1 MGTDAASVAGVV
13 ATYRRPAQL
22 RNLLASLKDQQLLSK
37 VIVVDNGLDEQTRV
51 LCQSAPLPVQ
61 YHRPV
66 NNLGCGGGVG
76 RGLSLGLEDQKNTH
90 FCLFDDD
97 AEATPGAVAS
107 LLQGMTAAQA
117 GLAVPLIIN
126 SQGYIEWFPG
136 LTAALAWETVRRRK
150 NLTPE
155 EYRQTCGLEP
165 VPFTWAPWPALML
178 SATVVRE
185 HGYPRNDFWLCAEDL
200 EYTLRLTHFH
210 KGVMVPT
217 AVCRHLPPVSSRGD
231 EVGGAHYVRF
241 SLMLQNLAYISTRLP
256 HARRAFKHL
265 PGNYRRFLRT
275 FGWNRSTVRDVLCA
289 FWHGFVCGKPAGIP
303 GHDRLKQRFISR
315 R

>member
-1 MGTDAASVAGVV
+1 MGTDAVSVVGVV

-22 RNLLASLKDQQLLSK
+22 RDLLASLKGQELLSK
-37 VIVVDNGLDEQTRV
+37 VVAVDNGLEEQTETVCRE
-51 LCQSAPLPVQ
+51 APVPVE
-61 YHRPV
+61 YHRPER
-66 NNLGCGGGVG
+66 NLGCGGGVG
-76 RGLSLGLEDQKNTH
+76 RGLSVGLNDKSATH

-107 LLQGMTAAQA
+107 LVQGMTSAQA

-126 SQGYIEWFPG
+126 SQGYVDWFAG
-136 LTAALAWETVRRRK
+136 LTSPLPWETVRRTD
-150 NLTPE
+150 LTPE
-155 EYRQTCGLEP
+155 TYRKICGAEP

-178 SATVVRE
+178 SAEVVRE
-185 HGYPRNDFWLCAEDL
+185 HGFPRDDFWLCAEDL

-217 AVCRHLPPVSSRGD
+217 AVCRHLPPASSRGD
-231 EVGGAHYVRF
+231 EVGGPHYLRF
-241 SLMLQNLAYISTRLP
+241 SLMLQNLSYISTRLP
-256 HARRAFKHL
+256 HARRAFRHL

-275 FGWNRSTVRDVLCA
+275 FGWNRSSVGDVLSA

-303 GHDRLKQRFISR
+303 GHDHLKRRFMKG
-315 R
+315 